1 MEFTT
6 KLLHGTKQ
14 FADGATLPPIAQV
27 SAFAYDSAEEMEQV
41 FSHRKPGH
49 LYSRISNPTVGA
61 FEERMNQLE
70 GGIGAVACA
79 SGMGVVTTALLNIL
93 QSGDEVIAGS
103 GLFGGTIDL
112 FGDLEAFGIRVRFV
126 RHIIIEEIEPLVNEK
141 TKAVFGEL
149 IGNPALDVVDL
160 AAVSELAHRYG
171 IPLIIDS
178 TTATPYLCR
187 PIEYGADIVVHSSS
201 KYINGSG
208 SAISGII
215 VDSGKFAWDKER
227 YPALADYAQYGRL
240 AFLAKLRN
248 GIWRNMGNCLSP
260 VNAFLNYIGIET
272 LGLRMER
279 ICRNA
284 FALVQE
290 LSEKTELDVN
300 YPLLPDSPYHALVK
314 RQLNGKGGGILT
326 VRAGSK
332 EKAFAFINHL
342 QYACRVSNI
351 GDARTLVIHPASTIY
366 RTSNVAQREAAGVY
380 EDTARISA
388 GIEDTADLVGDFL
401 AAAEAVG

>member
-27 SAFAYDSAEEMEQV
+27 SAFAYGSAEEMEQV
-41 FSHRKPGH
+41 FSHKKPGH

-61 FEERMNQLE
+61 FEDRVSRLE

-79 SGMGVVTTALLNIL
+79 SGMGAVTTALLNIL

-126 RHIIIEEIEPLVNEK
+126 RHITIEEIEPLMNEK

-149 IGNPALDVVDL
+149 IGNPALDVMDID
-160 AAVSELAHRYG
+160 AVSELAHRYG
-171 IPLIIDS
+171 IPLIVDA

-187 PIEYGADIVVHSSS
+187 PLEHGADVVVHSSS

-208 SAISGII
+208 NAISGII
-215 VDSGKFAWDKER
+215 VDSGKFVWDKEK
-227 YPALADYAQYGRL
+227 YPALADYAKYGQF

-248 GIWRNMGNCLSP
+248 GIWRNTGNCLSP

-279 ICRNA
+279 ICENA
-284 FALVQE
+284 FALAE
-290 LSEKTELDVN
+290 KLSEQTELEVN
-300 YPLLPDSPYHALVK
+300 YPLLPDNPYRALAK
-314 RQLNGKGGGILT
+314 RQLDGKGGGILT

-342 QYACRVSNI
+342 QYALCASNI

-366 RTSNVAQREAAGVY
+366 LMSNVAQREAAGVY
-380 EDTARISA
+380 EDTVRISV

-401 AAAEAVG
+401 AAAEVVG